1 MIVIGDKEV
10 ENNEISIRT
19 RDGDDISIM
28 DVDKF
33 IKMVETLVKDYSNL
47 LKTE

>member
-19 RDGDDISIM
+19 RDGDGISIM